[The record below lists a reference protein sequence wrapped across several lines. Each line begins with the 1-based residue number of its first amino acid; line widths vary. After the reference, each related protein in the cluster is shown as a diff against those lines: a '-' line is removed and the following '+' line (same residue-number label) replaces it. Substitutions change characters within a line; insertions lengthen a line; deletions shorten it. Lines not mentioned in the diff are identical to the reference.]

1 MEKTN
6 DISLTH
12 KNIKASEIIRKKIS
26 DHGGAVTIGLLS
38 GKTCDIY
45 ITPDKSSFSST
56 KLHNFIYDFCVFDI
70 VVDLLIRQGGKAK
83 KGNAHG
89 KNDRVGQGRCT
100 PDTVV
105 GAIAVNYFGKSHG
118 DSSYDPVFLIA
129 AVLDWAEIAHNC
141 RGYIELTT
149 SYKNACKSFCAILF

>member
-83 KGNAHG
+83 KETHME
-89 KNDRVGQGRCT
+89 KMIKSDRADALRT
-100 PDTVV
+100 
-105 GAIAVNYFGKSHG
+105 
-118 DSSYDPVFLIA
+118 L
-129 AVLDWAEIAHNC
+129 LWA
-141 RGYIELTT
+141 L
-149 SYKNACKSFCAILF
+149 